1 MHKLYKRSTSGPE
14 GTIFIRLTPFY
25 FEQPLYMLTN
35 KQSLGLVLATACCS
49 AYASSSWNVHDYPYP
64 RHQALHRRNIID
76 ASAAKTEYD
85 FVIVGGGTAGLV
97 LASRLSENSEF
108 SVLVL
113 EAGDTGDAVQDQIS
127 KCVTIFKLSRLF

>member
-1 MHKLYKRSTSGPE
+1 MDGSGSVD
-14 GTIFIRLTPFY
+14 PFPDGALEY
-25 FEQPLYMLTN
+25 RCGWP
-35 KQSLGLVLATACCS
+35 VLAFGS
-49 AYASSSWNVHDYPYP
+49 RIVPSYASSSWNVHDYPYP

-127 KCVTIFKLSRLF
+127 KCITIFKLSRLF